1 MDGRPESSITVSA
14 QAIDV
19 APVRVAG
26 GRLTD
31 DLRAIEIV
39 WRRELIRF
47 FRIRARAL
55 TALIQPIVFLF
66 ILGTGLSSLVSSR
79 ASGINFRTFMFPGV
93 LTMTVLFTAIFSAIS
108 IVWDREFGFLKEV
121 MVAPVSRTAV
131 ALGKVAGGATV
142 AMFQGAVALLLA
154 PVVGVKLSIDQI
166 VSIVG
171 LMLLL
176 ATVMTSFGIL
186 IAARQKSMEG
196 FQMMM
201 NFLLMPMFFLSGAFF
216 PLRGVPPWMAWL
228 STIDPVTYG
237 VDSLR
242 QAVLRRSVP
251 AEMLSALTVH
261 PMATNVFVMALLSV
275 AFIIP
280 AVWQFSR
287 QE

>member
-1 MDGRPESSITVSA
+1 MPHSRCGK
-14 QAIDV
+14 
-19 APVRVAG
+19 
-26 GRLTD
+26 
-31 DLRAIEIV
+31 
-39 WRRELIRF
+39 WRRCGEAHQEGKIMAITRDLKGAYTIWYRDVIRF
-47 FRIRARAL
+47 SRDRPRIIAAL
-55 TALIQPIVFLF
+55 AQPLLYLFVF
-66 ILGTGLSSLVSSR
+66 GTGLGS
-79 ASGINFRTFMFPGV
+79 AMSGSPTGPVDFRQFMFPGI
-93 LTMTVLFTAIFSAIS
+93 LAMTVLFTAIFSAIS

-142 AMFQGAVALLLA
+142 AMFQGVVALLLA
-154 PVVGVKLSIDQI
+154 PVVGVKLSIEQI
-166 VSIVG
+166 VAIVG

-216 PLRGVPPWMAWL
+216 PLRGVPLWMSWL

-242 QAVLRRSVP
+242 QAVLKRSVP
-251 AEMLSALTVH
+251 AEMLSALTIH
-261 PMATNVFVMALLSV
+261 PMATNVLVMALLSV

-280 AVWQFSR
+280 AV
-287 QE
+287 

>member
-1 MDGRPESSITVSA
+1 MLRRNLKGAYTIWYR
-14 QAIDV
+14 DV
-19 APVRVAG
+19 
-26 GRLTD
+26 
-31 DLRAIEIV
+31 
-39 WRRELIRF
+39 IRF
-47 FRIRARAL
+47 SRDRPRILAAL
-55 TALIQPIVFLF
+55 AQPMLYLFVF
-66 ILGTGLSSLVSSR
+66 GTGLGS
-79 ASGINFRTFMFPGV
+79 AMSGSPAGAVDFRQFMFPGT
-93 LTMTVLFTAIFSAIS
+93 LAMTVLFTAIFSAIS

-142 AMFQGAVALLLA
+142 AMFQGVVALLIA
-154 PVVGVKLSIDQI
+154 P
-166 VSIVG
+166 IVG

-228 STIDPVTYG
+228 AILDPVTYG

-242 QAVLRRSVP
+242 QVVLRRSVP
-251 AEMLSALTVH
+251 AEMLRALTVH
-261 PMATNVFVMALLSV
+261 PTAMNVLVMAVLSV

-280 AVWQFSR
+280 AVWQFGR
-287 QE
+287 QD

>member
-1 MDGRPESSITVSA
+1 MTIGRNIKGAYT
-14 QAIDV
+14 IWYRDV
-19 APVRVAG
+19 
-26 GRLTD
+26 
-31 DLRAIEIV
+31 
-39 WRRELIRF
+39 IRF
-47 FRIRARAL
+47 SRDRPRIIAAL
-55 TALIQPIVFLF
+55 AQPMLYLFVF
-66 ILGTGLSSLVSSR
+66 GTGLGSAMSGSR
-79 ASGINFRTFMFPGV
+79 AGAVDFRQFMFPGT
-93 LTMTVLFTAIFSAIS
+93 LAMTVLFTAIFSAIS

-142 AMFQGAVALLLA
+142 AMFQGVVALLLA

-228 STIDPVTYG
+228 ATIDPVTYG

-242 QAVLRRSVP
+242 QVVLRRSVS
-251 AEMLSALTVH
+251 ADLLGALTVH

-280 AVWQFSR
+280 AVWQFGR
-287 QE
+287 QD

>member
-1 MDGRPESSITVSA
+1 MVVALGRP
-14 QAIDV
+14 
-19 APVRVAG
+19 
-26 GRLTD
+26 L
-31 DLRAIEIV
+31 LY
-39 WRRELIRF
+39 LF
-47 FRIRARAL
+47 
-55 TALIQPIVFLF
+55 VF
-66 ILGTGLSSLVSSR
+66 GTGLAPAMST
-79 ASGINFRTFMFPGV
+79 ATSGAFDFRQFMFPGV
-93 LTMTVLFTAIFSAIS
+93 LAMAVLFSAIFSAIS
-108 IVWDREFGFLKEV
+108 IMWDREFGFLKEV

-142 AMFQGAVALLLA
+142 AMFQGVVALLLA
-154 PVVGVKLSIDQI
+154 PVVGVKLSIEQL

-186 IAARQKSMEG
+186 IAARQTSMEG

-216 PLRGVPPWMAWL
+216 PLRGVPLWMSWL

-251 AEMLSALTVH
+251 AEMLSALTIH
-261 PMATNVFVMALLSV
+261 PMATNVIVMALLSV
-275 AFIIP
+275 AFIVP
-280 AVWQFSR
+280 AVWQFGR
-287 QE
+287 QD

>member
-1 MDGRPESSITVSA
+1 MLA
-14 QAIDV
+14 
-19 APVRVAG
+19 
-26 GRLTD
+26 
-31 DLRAIEIV
+31 
-39 WRRELIRF
+39 
-47 FRIRARAL
+47 AL
-55 TALIQPIVFLF
+55 GQPMLYLFVF
-66 ILGTGLSSLVSSR
+66 GTGLGSAMST
-79 ASGINFRTFMFPGV
+79 ATQTGAIDFRQFMFPGT
-93 LTMTVLFTAIFSAIS
+93 LAMTVLFTAIFSAIS

-142 AMFQGAVALLLA
+142 AMFQGVVALLLA

-216 PLRGVPPWMAWL
+216 PLRGRAAL
-228 STIDPVTYG
+228 DG
-237 VDSLR
+237 LAQ
-242 QAVLRRSVP
+242 QARSGHVRRRFAAAGRPEAQRSGRD
-251 AEMLSALTVH
+251 AGRA
-261 PMATNVFVMALLSV
+261 
-275 AFIIP
+275 
-280 AVWQFSR
+280 
-287 QE
+287 